1 MSKTMKKIAGKI
13 IATTKKSVEKTS
25 EIWKILPKDT
35 KTGTKL
41 IGAEIGLLTASSIL
55 RKGSK
60 TGANLLS
67 IAGTA
72 CYVAGMYKLYEGTQE
87 INISVPKLDFN
98 LNLNTSANTD
108 DDNYPE
114 IDHDQ
119 F

>member
-1 MSKTMKKIAGKI
+1 MFNTMKKITSKTIVTAKQ
-13 IATTKKSVEKTS
+13 SVEKTS

-87 INISVPKLDFN
+87 VNIPVPKFDFS
-98 LNLNTSANTD
+98 LKTSVD
-108 DDNYPE
+108 FDRPE
-114 IDHDQ
+114 IGHDQ

>member
-25 EIWKILPKDT
+25 EIWTILPKDT

-41 IGAEIGLLTASSIL
+41 IGAEIGLLMASSIL

-87 INISVPKLDFN
+87 VNIPVPKFDFS
-98 LNLNTSANTD
+98 LKTSVD
-108 DDNYPE
+108 FDRPE
-114 IDHDQ
+114 IDRDQ

>member
-1 MSKTMKKIAGKI
+1 MNTMKKIINKT
-13 IATTKKSVEKTS
+13 IATTKQSVEKTS
-25 EIWKILPKDT
+25 EIWKNLPKDT
-35 KTGTKL
+35 KTGAKL

-60 TGANLLS
+60 TANLLS

-72 CYVAGMYKLYEGTQE
+72 CYVAGMYKLYEGIQE
-87 INISVPKLDFN
+87 VNTPVPKFDFS
-98 LNLNTSANTD
+98 LKTSVD
-108 DDNYPE
+108 FDRPE

>member
-35 KTGTKL
+35 KTGAKL

-87 INISVPKLDFN
+87 VNIPVPKFDFS
-98 LNLNTSANTD
+98 LKTSVD
-108 DDNYPE
+108 FDRPE
-114 IDHDQ
+114 IDRDQ

>member
-1 MSKTMKKIAGKI
+1 MSKAMKKIAGKI

-72 CYVAGMYKLYEGTQE
+72 CYVAGMYKLYEGIQE
-87 INISVPKLDFN
+87 VNTPVPKFDFS
-98 LNLNTSANTD
+98 LKTSVD
-108 DDNYPE
+108 FDRPE

>member
-67 IAGTA
+67 IAGTV
-72 CYVAGMYKLYEGTQE
+72 CYVAGMYKLYEGIQE
-87 INISVPKLDFN
+87 VNTPVPKFDFS
-98 LNLNTSANTD
+98 LKTSVD
-108 DDNYPE
+108 FDRPE

>member
-41 IGAEIGLLTASSIL
+41 IGAEIGLITASSIL

-87 INISVPKLDFN
+87 INIPVPKFDFS
-98 LNLNTSANTD
+98 LKTSVD
-108 DDNYPE
+108 FDRPE

-119 F
+119 L

>member
-87 INISVPKLDFN
+87 VNIPVPKFDFN
-98 LNLNTSANTD
+98 LNTSVD
-108 DDNYPE
+108 FDRPE
-114 IDHDQ
+114 IDHVQ

>member
-87 INISVPKLDFN
+87 VNIPVPKFDFS
-98 LNLNTSANTD
+98 LKTSVD
-108 DDNYPE
+108 FDRPE
-114 IDHDQ
+114 IDRDQ

>member
-1 MSKTMKKIAGKI
+1 MFNTMKKITSKTIVTAKQ
-13 IATTKKSVEKTS
+13 SVEKTS

-72 CYVAGMYKLYEGTQE
+72 CYVAGVYKLYEGTQE
-87 INISVPKLDFN
+87 INISVPKFDFN
-98 LNLNTSANTD
+98 LNLNTSVNTD

>member
-87 INISVPKLDFN
+87 VNIPVPKFDFN
-98 LNLNTSANTD
+98 LNTSVD
-108 DDNYPE
+108 FDRPE

>member
-87 INISVPKLDFN
+87 IFIPIPKFDFN
-98 LNLNTSANTD
+98 LNTSVD
-108 DDNYPE
+108 FDRPE
-114 IDHDQ
+114 IDRDQ

>member
-1 MSKTMKKIAGKI
+1 MFNTMKKITSKTIVTAKQ
-13 IATTKKSVEKTS
+13 SVEKTS

-35 KTGTKL
+35 KTGAKL

-60 TGANLLS
+60 TANLLS
-67 IAGTA
+67 ITGTA
-72 CYVAGMYKLYEGTQE
+72 CYVAGVYKLYEGTQE
-87 INISVPKLDFN
+87 IFIPVPKFDFN
-98 LNLNTSANTD
+98 LNTSVD
-108 DDNYPE
+108 FDRPE

>member
-87 INISVPKLDFN
+87 VNIPVPKFDFN
-98 LNLNTSANTD
+98 LNTSVD
-108 DDNYPE
+108 FDRSE

>member
-72 CYVAGMYKLYEGTQE
+72 CYVAGVYKLYEGTQE
-87 INISVPKLDFN
+87 INISVPKFDFN

-108 DDNYPE
+108 DDDYPE

>member
-25 EIWKILPKDT
+25 EIWKIRPKDT
-35 KTGTKL
+35 KTGAKL

-87 INISVPKLDFN
+87 VNIPVPKFDFS
-98 LNLNTSANTD
+98 LKTSVD
-108 DDNYPE
+108 FDRPE
-114 IDHDQ
+114 IDRDQ

>member
-35 KTGTKL
+35 KTGAKL

-72 CYVAGMYKLYEGTQE
+72 CYVAGVYKLYEGTQE
-87 INISVPKLDFN
+87 IFIPVPKFDFS
-98 LNLNTSANTD
+98 LKTSVD
-108 DDNYPE
+108 FDRPE
-114 IDHDQ
+114 IDRDQ

>member
-35 KTGTKL
+35 KTGAKL

-87 INISVPKLDFN
+87 VNIPVPKFDFS
-98 LNLNTSANTD
+98 LKTSVD
-108 DDNYPE
+108 FDRPE

>member
-1 MSKTMKKIAGKI
+1 MFNTMKKIASKT

-25 EIWKILPKDT
+25 EIWGILPKDT

-72 CYVAGMYKLYEGTQE
+72 CYVAGVYKLYEGTQE
-87 INISVPKLDFN
+87 INISVPKFDFNLN

-114 IDHDQ
+114 IDHD
-119 F
+119 

>member
-1 MSKTMKKIAGKI
+1 MFNTMKKIASKT

-35 KTGTKL
+35 KTGAKL
-41 IGAEIGLLTASSIL
+41 IGAEIGLITASSIL

-60 TGANLLS
+60 TGANLRS

-72 CYVAGMYKLYEGTQE
+72 CYVAGMYKLYKGTQE
-87 INISVPKLDFN
+87 INIPAPKFDFN
-98 LNLNTSANTD
+98 LKTSVD
-108 DDNYPE
+108 FDRPE

>member
-25 EIWKILPKDT
+25 EIWGILPKDT

-60 TGANLLS
+60 TGAILLS

-87 INISVPKLDFN
+87 INIPVPKFDFS
-98 LNLNTSANTD
+98 LKTSVD
-108 DDNYPE
+108 FDRPE

>member
-35 KTGTKL
+35 MTGAKL

-87 INISVPKLDFN
+87 VNIPVPKFDFS
-98 LNLNTSANTD
+98 LKTSVD
-108 DDNYPE
+108 FDRPE
-114 IDHDQ
+114 IDRDQ

>member
-72 CYVAGMYKLYEGTQE
+72 CYVAGMYKLYECTQE
-87 INISVPKLDFN
+87 VNIPVPKFDFS
-98 LNLNTSANTD
+98 LKTSVD
-108 DDNYPE
+108 FDRPE
-114 IDHDQ
+114 IYRDQ

>member
-87 INISVPKLDFN
+87 INIPVPKFDFS
-98 LNLNTSANTD
+98 LKTSVD
-108 DDNYPE
+108 FDRPE

>member
-1 MSKTMKKIAGKI
+1 MSKTVKKIAGKST
-13 IATTKKSVEKTS
+13 ATTKKSVEKTS
-25 EIWKILPKDT
+25 EIWKVLPKDT

-87 INISVPKLDFN
+87 VNIPVPKFDFS
-98 LNLNTSANTD
+98 LKTSVD
-108 DDNYPE
+108 FYRPE
-114 IDHDQ
+114 IDRDQ

>member
-25 EIWKILPKDT
+25 EIWGILPKDT

-87 INISVPKLDFN
+87 INIPVPKFDFS
-98 LNLNTSANTD
+98 LKTSVD
-108 DDNYPE
+108 FDRPE

>member
-1 MSKTMKKIAGKI
+1 MFNTMKKIVNKT

-87 INISVPKLDFN
+87 IFIPIPKFDFN
-98 LNLNTSANTD
+98 LNTSVD
-108 DDNYPE
+108 FDRSE

>member
-87 INISVPKLDFN
+87 IFIPIPKFDFN
-98 LNLNTSANTD
+98 LNTSVD
-108 DDNYPE
+108 FDRSE

>member
-1 MSKTMKKIAGKI
+1 MFNTMKKIASKT

-35 KTGTKL
+35 KTGAKL

-55 RKGSK
+55 HKGSK

-87 INISVPKLDFN
+87 IFIPVPKFDFN
-98 LNLNTSANTD
+98 LNTSVNFGR
-108 DDNYPE
+108 PE

>member
-87 INISVPKLDFN
+87 VNIPVPKFDFN
-98 LNLNTSANTD
+98 LNTFVD
-108 DDNYPE
+108 FDRPE
-114 IDHDQ
+114 IDRDQ

>member
-87 INISVPKLDFN
+87 IFIPIPKFDFN
-98 LNLNTSANTD
+98 LNTSVD
-108 DDNYPE
+108 FDRSE
-114 IDHDQ
+114 IGHNQ

>member
-25 EIWKILPKDT
+25 EIWKIITKDT

-60 TGANLLS
+60 SGANLLS

-87 INISVPKLDFN
+87 VNIPVPKFDFS
-98 LNLNTSANTD
+98 LKTSVD
-108 DDNYPE
+108 FDRPE
-114 IDHDQ
+114 IDRDQ

>member
-87 INISVPKLDFN
+87 VNIPVPKFDFN
-98 LNLNTSANTD
+98 LNTSVD
-108 DDNYPE
+108 FDRPE
-114 IDHDQ
+114 IDRDQ

>member
-67 IAGTA
+67 IAGTV
-72 CYVAGMYKLYEGTQE
+72 CYVAGMYKLYEGIQE
-87 INISVPKLDFN
+87 VTTPVPKFDFS
-98 LNLNTSANTD
+98 LKTSVD
-108 DDNYPE
+108 FDRPE

>member
-87 INISVPKLDFN
+87 INIPVPKFDFS
-98 LNLNTSANTD
+98 LKTSVD
-108 DDNYPE
+108 FDRPE
-114 IDHDQ
+114 IDRDQ

>member
-25 EIWKILPKDT
+25 EIWGILPKDT

-87 INISVPKLDFN
+87 VNIPVPKFDFS
-98 LNLNTSANTD
+98 LKTSVD
-108 DDNYPE
+108 FDRPE

>member
-72 CYVAGMYKLYEGTQE
+72 CYVAGMYKLYEGIQE
-87 INISVPKLDFN
+87 VNTPVPKFDFS
-98 LNLNTSANTD
+98 LKTSVD
-108 DDNYPE
+108 FDRPE

>member
-35 KTGTKL
+35 KTGAKL

-55 RKGSK
+55 RKSSK

-87 INISVPKLDFN
+87 VNIPVPKFDFS
-98 LNLNTSANTD
+98 LKSSVD
-108 DDNYPE
+108 FDRPE
-114 IDHDQ
+114 IDRDQ

>member
-1 MSKTMKKIAGKI
+1 MSKTMKIAGKI
-13 IATTKKSVEKTS
+13 IATTKKIVEKTS

-67 IAGTA
+67 IAGTV
-72 CYVAGMYKLYEGTQE
+72 CYVAGMYKLYEGIQE
-87 INISVPKLDFN
+87 VNTPVPKFDFS
-98 LNLNTSANTD
+98 LKTSVD
-108 DDNYPE
+108 FDRPE

>member
-87 INISVPKLDFN
+87 VNIPVPKFDFS
-98 LNLNTSANTD
+98 LNTSVD
-108 DDNYPE
+108 FDRPE
-114 IDHDQ
+114 IDRDQ